1 MTTKLQNYIQLAGQT
16 AAQVT
21 KTPKNWVYFLNT
33 ASRLYR
39 YPFPDQLMIHAQRP
53 KATACAGYDLWNK
66 RMSRYVRRGS
76 KGIGLVGINRSGY
89 PKLRYVFDI
98 ADTGKKDE
106 SSSLFQWQYKEEYRG
121 IIIKALEEQFGV
133 SGEKGLLYQLE
144 MIAVKL
150 ANDYWKYYHK
160 DLVYECE
167 GSFLEVLEESAV
179 SVKFRLAAAASISY
193 VLFAR
198 CGYDPWQYLKSK
210 DFRDIPD
217 FNTQRIIRVLGAAVS
232 ESSEQV
238 LRTIAVTIYHHEY
251 QKLTVPNTS
260 RSVQPYRVGSD
271 SQPTKAPEQED
282 NSREPEPDT
291 AEAIQEDDTKEP
303 ESANTESIHED
314 NTKEPESANIES
326 IQEDDTKAP
335 ELATAEAIQED
346 NTKAPEPVTD
356 VTTDTEQQVPT
367 DTEVVQDISDAQKIP
382 APVPRNFTITDDHLG
397 EGGPKA
403 KFQMNMEA
411 IRTLKQ
417 IESESRTA
425 TPDEQEIL
433 SKYVGWGGIPDAF
446 EPNKAGWE
454 KEYQELNAAL
464 TPEEYTSAR
473 QSTLNAHYT
482 SPAVIKAMYQAV
494 GDMGFTSG
502 NILEPSCA
510 IGNFFGLLP
519 EEMSESKLYGVE
531 LDSISGRIAKLL

>member
-121 IIIKALEEQFGV
+121 IVIKALEEQFGI

-150 ANDYWKYYHK
+150 ANGYWKNYHK
-160 DLVYECE
+160 EIMYECGGSLLE
-167 GSFLEVLEESAV
+167 GLEESAV

-193 VLFAR
+193 VLLAR
-198 CGYDPWQYLKSK
+198 CGYDPWKYLKSK

-217 FNTQRIIRVLGAAVS
+217 FNTQKIIKILGAAVS

-251 QKLTVPNTS
+251 QKQTATDKS
-260 RSVQPYRVGSD
+260 RSVQPYREGSD

-282 NSREPEPDT
+282 
-291 AEAIQEDDTKEP
+291 DTKE
-303 ESANTESIHED
+303 S
-314 NTKEPESANIES
+314 EPANIES

-335 ELATAEAIQED
+335 ELANAEAIQED
-346 NTKAPEPVTD
+346 NTKELEPVTD

-367 DTEVVQDISDAQKIP
+367 DTEVV
-382 APVPRNFTITDDHLG
+382 L
-397 EGGPKA
+397 
-403 KFQMNMEA
+403 
-411 IRTLKQ
+411 
-417 IESESRTA
+417 
-425 TPDEQEIL
+425 
-433 SKYVGWGGIPDAF
+433 
-446 EPNKAGWE
+446 
-454 KEYQELNAAL
+454 EY
-464 TPEEYTSAR
+464 
-473 QSTLNAHYT
+473 
-482 SPAVIKAMYQAV
+482 K
-494 GDMGFTSG
+494 
-502 NILEPSCA
+502 
-510 IGNFFGLLP
+510 
-519 EEMSESKLYGVE
+519 
-531 LDSISGRIAKLL
+531 

>member
-150 ANDYWKYYHK
+150 ANDYWKNYHK
-160 DLVYECE
+160 EIMYECG
-167 GSFLEVLEESAV
+167 GSLLEELEESAV

-193 VLFAR
+193 VLLAR
-198 CGYDPWQYLKSK
+198 CGYDPWKYLKSK

-260 RSVQPYRVGSD
+260 RSVQPYRDGGD
-271 SQPTKAPEQED
+271 IQPTKAPEQED
-282 NSREPEPDT
+282 NSREPEPANAEAVQEDDT
-291 AEAIQEDDTKEP
+291 KEPKPANAEAIQEDDTKEP
-303 ESANTESIHED
+303 ESATD
-314 NTKEPESANIES
+314 
-326 IQEDDTKAP
+326 
-335 ELATAEAIQED
+335 EAIQED
-346 NTKAPEPVTD
+346 NIKELEPETD

-367 DTEVVQDISDAQKIP
+367 DTEVVQDISDAQKISV
-382 APVPRNFTITDDHLG
+382 PVPRNFTITDDHLG
-397 EGGPKA
+397 EGGPKT
-403 KFQMNMEA
+403 KFRMNIEA

-417 IESESRTA
+417 IESESRA
-425 TPDEQEIL
+425 AMPDEQQVL

-446 EPNKAGWE
+446 EPDKAGWE

-482 SPAVIKAMYQAV
+482 SPAVIKAMY
-494 GDMGFTSG
+494 
-502 NILEPSCA
+502 
-510 IGNFFGLLP
+510 
-519 EEMSESKLYGVE
+519 
-531 LDSISGRIAKLL
+531 